1 MKKLLIIPA
10 VLAYL
15 TGCAGLAFSGQGTA
29 VGGLYTDAMT
39 PMQATNNDVGKKKG
53 EACATSILGLV
64 TTGDAS
70 IRSAADA
77 SGIKNISAVD
87 SSFMQ
92 ILGIYSKYCVQVSG
106 KG

>member
-1 MKKLLIIPA
+1 MKKLIIIPA

-15 TGCAGLAFSGQGTA
+15 TGCASLAFQGQGTA
-29 VGGLYTDAMT
+29 VGGIYTDAMT
-39 PMQATNNDVGKKKG
+39 PFAVTQNEVGKKKG
-53 EACATSILGLV
+53 EACATSILGII

-77 SGIKNISAVD
+77 GGITTISAVD
-87 SSFMQ
+87 SSFMH
-92 ILGIYSKYCVQVSG
+92 ILGIYSKYCVVVSG

>member
-1 MKKLLIIPA
+1 MNKLLVVPVVIA
-10 VLAYL
+10 AL
-15 TGCAGLAFSGQGTA
+15 TGCASFAFSGQGTA
-29 VGGLYTDAMT
+29 VGGLYVAAET
-39 PMQATNNDVGKKKG
+39 PFAVTNNDVGKKKG

-77 SGIKNISAVD
+77 AGIKNISAVD
-87 SSFMQ
+87 SNFMH
-92 ILGIYSKYCVQVSG
+92 ILGLYSKYCVVVSG